1 MTEPKPN
8 YCGEK
13 DCPVT
18 RKHWHCVSCGE
29 PCDVG
34 DEQCLGCWGEDE
46 DEELRYWG
54 LSPQQS

>member
-1 MTEPKPN
+1 MTEPKWN

-29 PCDVG
+29 PCEVG
-34 DEQCLGCWGEDE
+34 DEECEGCWQAAREMERGHAVGGG
-46 DEELRYWG
+46 WG
-54 LSPQQS
+54 R

>member
-1 MTEPKPN
+1 MTEPKWN

-18 RKHWHCVSCGE
+18 RKHWHCVSCGA

-34 DEQCLGCWGEDE
+34 DDQCLGCWGEDE
-46 DEELRYWG
+46 DMEERIRETYR
-54 LSPQQS
+54 

>member
-1 MTEPKPN
+1 MIEPKWN

-29 PCDVG
+29 PCEVG
-34 DEQCLGCWGEDE
+34 DEECGGCWAWSEEDLA
-46 DEELRYWG
+46 DGNRTG
-54 LSPQQS
+54 